1 MTPGLYDAYYLPPG
15 VAGDG
20 ETTVQRFGPPHD
32 AIELRL
38 PVVTPTAIAYWARS
52 IAAAR
57 REYLLRRPAAQIHRA
72 LERVAER
79 FLDPK
84 SPARENAIAW
94 LARSGRFSAPM
105 VERAIDDTFR
115 PLARGGVTRWVN
127 AELGSAATLD
137 RPTPDRRG
145 VARRATSPE
154 WVFQIYAGNVPGLP
168 VWPLFS
174 ALAMKSA
181 VLAKTSSQEPLLAPL
196 LARTIAQEDETLGAC
211 IAVAWWKGGTDELDR
226 AALRLAPAVLA
237 FGGESAI
244 AAVARAA
251 RADAIMVVH
260 GPKVSVAY
268 VAREALTRAGLK
280 GAASRAALDVALY
293 DQQGCLS
300 PHAFYVERGGE
311 VGPGAFAAAL
321 GGALEELRGDIPR
334 GEPGAQA
341 AARIQLY
348 RAQARFD
355 EATGTRGTHV
365 LGASEGTDWTVV
377 YEEGARFEPSPAYRT
392 VRVHSVS
399 GVEEAIGT
407 LAPATR
413 HIEAVGLEARGARR
427 PRLAAALAAI
437 GVPRIAPLGSLQAPT
452 PAGTHGG
459 VHRILQFLRWTTVE
473 RMAAKA
479 PAKASAKAPA
489 RASASRSSAPRPW
502 RSKRGRPRSK

>member
-1 MTPGLYDAYYLPPG
+1 MTSGLYDAYYLPRG
-15 VAGDG
+15 VAADG
-20 ETTVQRFGPPHD
+20 ESTVQRFGPPHD

-38 PVVTPTAIAYWARS
+38 PVVTSAAIAYWARS

-57 REYLLRRPAAQIHRA
+57 REYLLCRPAAQIHRA

-79 FLDPK
+79 FLEPR
-84 SPARENAIAW
+84 SAARENAVAW
-94 LARSGRFSAPM
+94 LERSGRFSAPM
-105 VERAIDDTFR
+105 IARALDDTFR

-127 AELGSAATLD
+127 AELGGASALD
-137 RPTPDRRG
+137 RPMPDRKG
-145 VARRATSPE
+145 VACRATSPE

-196 LARTIAQEDETLGAC
+196 LARTIAEEDETLGAC
-211 IAVAWWKGGTDELDR
+211 IAVAWWKGGTEELDR

-251 RADAIMVVH
+251 RPDAIVVVH

-268 VAREALTRAGLK
+268 VAREVLTRAALK

-321 GGALEELRGDIPR
+321 GGALEELRGGIPR
-334 GEPGAQA
+334 GTPGPHA
-341 AARIQLY
+341 AAGIQLY

-399 GVEEAIGT
+399 GVEEVIGV
-407 LAPATR
+407 LAPEVR
-413 HIEAVGLEARGARR
+413 YIEAVGLEARGSRR
-427 PRLAAALAAI
+427 PRLAASLSAT
-437 GVPRIAPLGSLQAPT
+437 GVPRIAPLGSLQTPT

-459 VHRILQFLRWTTVE
+459 VHRISQFLRWTTVE
-473 RMAAKA
+473 RMV
-479 PAKASAKAPA
+479 A
-489 RASASRSSAPRPW
+489 RASASRPSAPRSRRSTRGKS
-502 RSKRGRPRSK
+502 RSK